1 MSRELRM
8 IDEAYTLAQREAHAE
23 QHIIIMAGLSLRDM
37 ERTVSAKVAVTY
49 GVPHMVERLKALKAQ
64 FRNELSIPGE
74 GQ

>member
-8 IDEAYTLAQREAHAE
+8 IDEAYPLAQREAHAE
-23 QHIIIMAGLSLRDM
+23 QHIIIMAGMSLRDM

-49 GVPHMVERLKALKAQ
+49 GVPHMVERLKVLKAQ

-74 GQ
+74 AQ